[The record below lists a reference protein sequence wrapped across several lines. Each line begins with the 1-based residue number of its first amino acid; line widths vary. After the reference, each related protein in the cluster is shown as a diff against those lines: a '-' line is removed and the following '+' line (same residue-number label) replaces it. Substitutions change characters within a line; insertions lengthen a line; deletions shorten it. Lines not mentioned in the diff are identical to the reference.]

1 MDSFTSLIVTNYDV
15 FLLLGIIFLLHVWM
29 GKVSLLMQRITLKLV
44 YNQGIHLQE
53 CLTVA
58 CGGFSQD
65 VQCLKSCLTGD
76 SSRDLE
82 AKIVVIGEVLYE
94 PVL

>member
-29 GKVSLLMQRITLKLV
+29 GKVNLLMQRITLKLV
-44 YNQGIHLQE
+44 YNQGVHLQA
-53 CLTVA
+53 CLTVD
-58 CGGFSQD
+58 CGGFFQD

-76 SSRDLE
+76 GSRDLE